1 MPKHGLLVCS
11 INTSIVINVRNY
23 RNGLIS
29 LATRNYLINVTILR
43 SRPRRES
50 QNRAKKETREGKL
63 CWNTSA
69 KKNTIV
75 VQNYRLYST
84 RPANWY
90 NTDSGTGNS
99 QQYREKYPTQNWS
112 NRFFIVKSLRLSAIS
127 FSIADK
133 YQQLRYV
140 QWNFSLFGKS
150 KLIVRFRRRK
160 YSRTSIRR

>member
-1 MPKHGLLVCS
+1 MVDEFITSAPLSMPKHGLLVCS

-69 KKNTIV
+69 KKNIIV
-75 VQNYRLYST
+75 VQNYRLYSI
-84 RPANWY
+84 RPAVRIIQTAEQVILS
-90 NTDSGTGNS
+90 NTARSIRHKIEVIAS
-99 QQYREKYPTQNWS
+99 S
-112 NRFFIVKSLRLSAIS
+112 SLRVFAFLLSV
-127 FSIADK
+127 F
-133 YQQLRYV
+133 L
-140 QWNFSLFGKS
+140 
-150 KLIVRFRRRK
+150 
-160 YSRTSIRR
+160 